1 MSCLQISSE
10 CTRMFAHLAKTI
22 STRNSRRIVRRF
34 KFSSLTENTREHVGK
49 DRPFSDVL
57 IVCQGKALLKTAV
70 GVSADK
76 MGHPGDNQL
85 PDFSLSFRHFDSL
98 WHNVGMTETR

>member
-22 STRNSRRIVRRF
+22 STCNSRRIVRWF
-34 KFSSLTENTREHVGK
+34 KFSSLTKDTRKYVRK
-49 DRPFSDVL
+49 DRPLSEVL
-57 IVCQGKALLKTAV
+57 IVCEGKALLKTAV
-70 GVSADK
+70 GVGADK

-98 WHNVGMTETR
+98 WHNVGMTKI